1 MFVLVI
7 LALLFLY
14 NNQENFTMTEQSNE
28 AVQNIASV
36 YANTSGTITVNN
48 LNATGT
54 TNLNNLD
61 VSGTTNATGTITVNN
76 LNATGT
82 TNLNNLDISGTT
94 NLSNMN
100 INGTIS
106 YNNSQ
111 PYTLTISI
119 GNYKGP
125 IYDASNNTFSI
136 NSYTIKQISGANVA
150 IGVRNNKWWITQYP
164 TWSTWT
170 QAVVEIIP
178 IPLNKYYSSY
188 TNSGAIIVDAPD
200 TNKFQY
206 SGWATGPVNTG
217 LSNYIVYDVKGTPH
231 TIATNVTTES

>member
-1 MFVLVI
+1 MKNKNILMFVLVI

-36 YANTSGTITVNN
+36 YANTS
-48 LNATGT
+48 
-54 TNLNNLD
+54 
-61 VSGTTNATGTITVNN
+61 GTITVNN